1 MDSGDGW
8 VQCAAGHRHWGRYGA
23 AGLLLRDADRVIL
36 QHRAPWTHEGDS
48 WGVPGGAR
56 HSDED
61 PLSAAVRE
69 AGEEAGLAR
78 ADLDPVGL
86 YIDDHGGWSYATVL
100 ARATRDLQPV
110 ATDAESVSVRWHPVE
125 QVAGLRL
132 HSGFAAAWQTLRE
145 LPPVLYLSVSPEL
158 AGDPRLAELVRD
170 GIAADRLPTGTIRG
184 GLHRLF
190 PHPVISAGPA
200 SASPAEQASAVTEL
214 ASRNGQAGQL
224 LLARDRAELAALA
237 DGPAGPAPMT
247 ARAGEE

>member
-1 MDSGDGW
+1 MSSGDGW
-8 VQCAAGHRHWGRYGA
+8 VQCAAGHRHWGRFGA
-23 AGLLLRDADRVIL
+23 AGLLLRDAGRVIL

-78 ADLDPVGL
+78 ADIDPVGL
-86 YIDDHGGWSYATVL
+86 YVDDHGGWSYTTVV
-100 ARATRDLQPV
+100 ARATRELQPV

-132 HSGFAAAWQTLRE
+132 HSGFAAAWQALRE
-145 LPPVLYLSVSPEL
+145 PTPSLYLALNPEL
-158 AGDPRLAELVRD
+158 AADPRLPELIRN
-170 GIAADRLPTGTIRG
+170 GISATRLPSGTIRG

-190 PHPVISAGPA
+190 PHPIITGSDAEPGLAERLA
-200 SASPAEQASAVTEL
+200 SADWLP
-214 ASRNGQAGQL
+214 GQL
-224 LLARDRAELAALA
+224 VLARDSAELAALVDPPVVGA
-237 DGPAGPAPMT
+237 DRRQPPAED
-247 ARAGEE
+247 RAGG

>member
-1 MDSGDGW
+1 MSSGDGW

-78 ADLDPVGL
+78 ADIDPVGL
-86 YIDDHGGWSYATVL
+86 YVDDHGGWSYTTVV

-125 QVAGLRL
+125 QVTGLPL
-132 HSGFAAAWQTLRE
+132 HSGFAAAWQALCE
-145 LPPVLYLSVSPEL
+145 PPSLLYLALSPEL
-158 AGDPRLAELVRD
+158 AADPQVPELVRN
-170 GIAADRLPTGTIRG
+170 GIAATRLPPETVRA

-190 PHPVISAGPA
+190 PHPVVVGSAA
-200 SASPAEQASAVTEL
+200 EL
-214 ASRNGQAGQL
+214 ASADRLASTDGFPSQL
-224 LLARDRAELAALA
+224 MLIRDRAELAALA
-237 DGPAGPAPMT
+237 DPPASGRAPGT
-247 ARAGEE
+247 DRAGG